1 VTNEPATNNPPDTL
15 AAALNLANR
24 GFPIIPIRPKQ
35 KHPPMA
41 AWQHAATTNP
51 ETLANWFGG
60 LYRNHGLGVAT
71 GHNTPQ
77 NPDRYL
83 FVLDIDEHN
92 AETSGGDTL
101 HELCRT
107 YGQLPTTVEAHTG
120 SGGRHLYFTSP
131 APLRNDAGRKLG
143 AGIDIRGEGG
153 QVLAPP
159 TIHPNGNPY
168 VWDLENHPDT
178 TPVAHA
184 PQWLIALLETP
195 AAPPPVSQPT
205 TMKHTANVW
214 HQLGDDGPAA
224 TYNNQTTWPQL
235 LETDG
240 WTLHHTDTNGE
251 QHWTRPGKTTREG
264 TSATV
269 GYKNTDAL
277 TVFTSA
283 IPWLPEGAYSRF
295 GYYACR
301 NHNGDRS
308 AAARELRQTQQPT
321 TTTTIVGDTLNNDEP
336 WPQPIPLHDTNTPP
350 TFPLDTLPEWIR
362 NHVEQ
367 TATDLQVSADLPA
380 TLALGALS
388 VAALGATRV
397 NYPRQRWTQPLN
409 LYAAVALPPSAGKS
423 PAKNA
428 MFAPLETLEQQRL
441 RNAATTKMRNET
453 ERNILEKRRKT
464 FEDKAAKGG
473 DDGTAAM
480 FELLDITEQIAQLE
494 HAPSGRL
501 LADDATTEALG
512 VALAEAGGNIA
523 VVSAEGGLFDR
534 IAGMYSDGPAN
545 LDLYLEGWSGGR
557 YVVDRIK
564 RDPINI
570 PAANLVVVTTVQ
582 PTVLDAIGN
591 SKNLTGRGL
600 VARFLL
606 CQPANNVG
614 TRDRLRHTTGD
625 DRTVRAYEAHL
636 TEIAEHLHTNPTTT
650 TIENDTSDMF
660 AQWDQQLENR
670 GAPGAELEHLNE
682 WTGKL
687 RASVLRIAALL
698 HHANHHTTT
707 TIDTTTMA
715 NAIEIG
721 NYYLEHARHIADRW
735 GTDDNIKQ
743 ARRILEWF
751 TRTNADTFTVRDLY
765 SANRRTFPTA
775 DDTRQPLELLHERG
789 WIRPLFDGPLVIGR
803 RGKDSPRFAIHPS
816 CAPCARPTTPT
827 NDTDPTNGNAV
838 ARHARHARTPPG
850 GKNGA
855 IGEMPSR
862 GITTSPPITN
872 NTTNPPPPSAHG
884 AHGAQPP
891 QNETP
896 PPPDDLGL
904 F

>member
-1 VTNEPATNNPPDTL
+1 
-15 AAALNLANR
+15 
-24 GFPIIPIRPKQ
+24 
-35 KHPPMA
+35 MA
-41 AWQHAATTNP
+41 AWQHAATTNA
-51 ETLANWFGG
+51 ETITNWYTG
-60 LYRNHGLGVAT
+60 LYRGHGIGVAT
-71 GHNTPQ
+71 GHPHKQ
-77 NPDRYL
+77 PDRYL
-83 FVLDIDEHN
+83 FVIDIDEHN
-92 AETSGGDTL
+92 PETSGSDTL
-101 HELCRT
+101 HELCQT

-131 APLRNDAGRKLG
+131 EPVRNDAGKKLG

-159 TIHPNGNPY
+159 TLHPNGNPY
-168 VWDLENHPDT
+168 TWDTENHPDT
-178 TPVAHA
+178 TPIAHA
-184 PQWLIALLETP
+184 PDWLIALLTP
-195 AAPPPVSQPT
+195 PAPVSQPIT
-205 TMKHTANVW
+205 TKHTPNIW
-214 HQLGDDGPAA
+214 HQIDDGPAA
-224 TYNNQTTWPQL
+224 TYNEQTTWPQL

-277 TVFTSA
+277 KVFTSA
-283 IPWLPEGAYSRF
+283 ITWLPEGAYSRF

-308 AAARELRQTQQPT
+308 AAARELRQTQQPATTSTIIGDT
-321 TTTTIVGDTLNNDEP
+321 TTPDEP
-336 WPQPIPLHDTNTPP
+336 WPTPIPLHDTNTPP
-350 TFPLDTLPEWIR
+350 EFPLHTLPEWIR
-362 NHVEQ
+362 NQIEQ
-367 TATDLQVSADLPA
+367 TATDLQVAPDLPA

-388 VAALGATRV
+388 VAALGKTRV
-397 NYPRQRWTQPLN
+397 TYPRQRWTQPLN
-409 LYAAVALPPSAGKS
+409 LYTAVALPPSAGKS

-441 RNAATTKMRNET
+441 KDAATTKMRAET
-453 ERNILEKRRKT
+453 ERSILEKRRKQL
-464 FEDKAAKGG
+464 EDKAAKNG
-473 DDGTAAM
+473 DDAAAAM
-480 FELLDITEQIAQLE
+480 YDLHNLNDQLAQLQ
-494 HAPSGRL
+494 HPPSGRL

-512 VALAEAGGNIA
+512 VALAEAGGHIA

-534 IAGMYSDGPAN
+534 IAGMYTDGPAN

-564 RDPINI
+564 REPINI

-606 CQPANNVG
+606 SQPTNNVG

-625 DRTVRAYEAHL
+625 EHTTRNYELHL
-636 TEIAEHLHTNPTTT
+636 TEIAQHLHN
-650 TIENDTSDMF
+650 
-660 AQWDQQLENR
+660 
-670 GAPGAELEHLNE
+670 
-682 WTGKL
+682 
-687 RASVLRIAALL
+687 
-698 HHANHHTTT
+698 NHTT

-715 NAIEIG
+715 NAIQIG

-751 TRTNADTFTVRDLY
+751 TRLDDTTFTVRDLY
-765 SANRRTFPTA
+765 SANRRLFPTA

-789 WIRPLFDGPLVIGR
+789 WIRPLFDGPLIIGR
-803 RGKDSPRFAIHPS
+803 RGKESPRFAIHPS
-816 CAPCARPTTPT
+816 CAPCAPCAHPNPQ
-827 NDTDPTNGNAV
+827 NDTDNTQPV
-838 ARHARHARTPPG
+838 ARHARHARTPPRG
-850 GKNGA
+850 QEGA
-855 IGEMPSR
+855 MSGMPRQEIETHIHTYDSL
-862 GITTSPPITN
+862 S
-872 NTTNPPPPSAHG
+872 NPPTPCAHDAHG
-884 AHGAQPP
+884 AHDTNNPP
-891 QNETP
+891 TP
-896 PPPDDLGL
+896 PDNDDLGL

>member
-1 VTNEPATNNPPDTL
+1 VTNQPATQPPPNIL
-15 AAALNLANR
+15 SCALNLAQHDL
-24 GFPIIPIRPKQ
+24 PVIPIRPKQ

-41 AWQHAATTNP
+41 AWQHAATTHAG
-51 ETLANWFGG
+51 TITNWYTG
-60 LYRNHGLGVAT
+60 LYRNHGIGIAT
-71 GHNTPQ
+71 GHPHKQ
-77 NPDRYL
+77 PDRYL
-83 FVLDIDEHN
+83 FVVDIDEHN
-92 AETSGGDTL
+92 PETSGSDTL
-101 HELCRT
+101 HELCQT
-107 YGQLPTTVEAHTG
+107 YGPLPTTVEAHTG

-131 APLRNDAGRKLG
+131 ESVRNDAGKKLG

-159 TIHPNGNPY
+159 TLHPNGNPY
-168 VWDLENHPDT
+168 TWDTENHPDT
-178 TPVAHA
+178 TPIAHA
-184 PQWLIALLETP
+184 PDWLIALLADRNTTPSHLETT
-195 AAPPPVSQPT
+195 AT
-205 TMKHTANVW
+205 KHTPNIW
-214 HQLGDDGPAA
+214 HQLDNDSPAA
-224 TYNNQTTWPQL
+224 RYNNQTTWPEL

-251 QHWTRPGKTTREG
+251 QHWTRPGKTLREG

-269 GYKNTDAL
+269 AYKNTDAL
-277 TVFTSA
+277 TVFTSS

-301 NHNGDRS
+301 HHNGDRS
-308 AAARELRQTQQPT
+308 AAARELRQTQQPATTSTIIGDT
-321 TTTTIVGDTLNNDEP
+321 TTPDEP
-336 WPQPIPLHDTNTPP
+336 WPAPIPLHDTNTPP
-350 TFPLDTLPEWIR
+350 EFPLHTLPEWIR
-362 NHVEQ
+362 NQIEQ
-367 TATDLQVSADLPA
+367 TATDLQVAPDLPA

-388 VAALGATRV
+388 VAALGKTRV
-397 NYPRQRWTQPLN
+397 TYPRQRWTQPLN
-409 LYAAVALPPSAGKS
+409 LYTAVALPPSAGKS

-441 RNAATTKMRNET
+441 KDAATTKMRAET
-453 ERNILEKRRKT
+453 ERSILEKRRKQL
-464 FEDKAAKGG
+464 EDKAAKNG
-473 DDGTAAM
+473 DDAASALYDLHNLND
-480 FELLDITEQIAQLE
+480 ELAQLQNP
-494 HAPSGRL
+494 PSGRL

-512 VALAEAGGNIA
+512 VALAEAGGHIA

-564 RDPINI
+564 REPINI

-606 CQPANNVG
+606 SQPTNNVG

-625 DRTVRAYEAHL
+625 EHTTRNYELHL
-636 TEIAEHLHTNPTTT
+636 TEIAQHLHNNPTTT
-650 TIENDTSDMF
+650 TITDQTSDLF

-670 GAPGAELEHLNE
+670 GAPGADLEHLNE

-687 RASVLRIAALL
+687 RASVIRIAALL
-698 HHANHHTTT
+698 HHANHNHTT
-707 TIDTTTMA
+707 TIDTTTMT

-721 NYYLEHARHIADRW
+721 DYYLEHARHIADRW

-751 TRTNADTFTVRDLY
+751 TRLDTNTFTVRDLY
-765 SANRRTFPTA
+765 SANRRLFPTA

-789 WIRPLFDGPLVIGR
+789 WIRPLFDGPLIIGR

-816 CAPCARPTTPT
+816 CAPCAHPTPQ
-827 NDTDPTNGNAV
+827 NDTDNTGPV
-838 ARHARHARTPPG
+838 ARHARHARTPPRG
-850 GKNGA
+850 QEGA
-855 IGEMPSR
+855 MSSVPRQEIDNHIHTYDSL
-862 GITTSPPITN
+862 S
-872 NTTNPPPPSAHG
+872 NTPTPCAHDAHG
-884 AHGAQPP
+884 AHDTDKNNPP
-891 QNETP
+891 TP
-896 PPPDDLGL
+896 PDNDDLGL

>member
-1 VTNEPATNNPPDTL
+1 
-15 AAALNLANR
+15 
-24 GFPIIPIRPKQ
+24 
-35 KHPPMA
+35 MA
-41 AWQHAATTNP
+41 AWQHAATTNA
-51 ETLANWFGG
+51 ETITNWYTG
-60 LYRNHGLGVAT
+60 LYRGHGIGVAT
-71 GHNTPQ
+71 GHPHKQ
-77 NPDRYL
+77 PDRYL
-83 FVLDIDEHN
+83 FVIDIDEHN
-92 AETSGGDTL
+92 PETSGSDTL
-101 HELCRT
+101 HELCQT

-120 SGGRHLYFTSP
+120 SGGRHLYYTSP
-131 APLRNDAGRKLG
+131 IPVRNDAGKKLG

-168 VWDLENHPDT
+168 VWDNENHPDT

-184 PQWLIALLETP
+184 PDWLIALLTP
-195 AAPPPVSQPT
+195 APPVSQPIT
-205 TMKHTANVW
+205 IKHTPNIW
-214 HQLGDDGPAA
+214 HQLDDDGPAA
-224 TYNNQTTWPQL
+224 RYNNQTTWDEL
-235 LETDG
+235 LISDG

-251 QHWTRPGKTTREG
+251 QHWTRPGKTLREG

-269 GYKNTDAL
+269 AYKNSEAL
-277 TVFTSA
+277 TVFTSS

-301 NHNGDRS
+301 HHNGDRS
-308 AAARELRQTQQPT
+308 AAARELLQTQQPT
-321 TTTTIVGDTLNNDEP
+321 TTSTIIGTTTTPDEP
-336 WPQPIPLHDTNTPP
+336 WPTPIPLHDTNTPP
-350 TFPLDTLPEWIR
+350 DFPLHTLPEWIR
-362 NHVEQ
+362 NHIQQ
-367 TATDLQVSADLPA
+367 TSDDLQVAPDLPA

-388 VAALGATRV
+388 VAALGKTRV
-397 NYPRQRWTQPLN
+397 TYPRQRWTQPLN
-409 LYAAVALPPSAGKS
+409 LYTAVALPPSAGKS

-428 MFAPLETLEQQRL
+428 MFKPLETLEQKRL
-441 RNAATTKMRNET
+441 KDAATLKMRNET
-453 ERNILEKRRKT
+453 ERNILEKRRKNL
-464 FEDKAAKGG
+464 EDKAAKGG

-480 FELLDITEQIAQLE
+480 FELLDLTEQIAQLQ
-494 HAPSGRL
+494 HAPTGRL

-512 VALAEAGGNIA
+512 VALADAGGHIA

-534 IAGMYSDGPAN
+534 IAGMYTDGPAN

-570 PAANLVVVTTVQ
+570 PEANLVVVTTVQ

-606 CQPANNVG
+606 SQPTNNVG

-625 DRTVRAYEAHL
+625 DRTTRAYEAHL
-636 TEIAEHLHTNPTTT
+636 TDIAEHLHNNPTTT
-650 TIENDTSDMF
+650 TIEHEASDIF

-670 GAPGAELEHLNE
+670 GAPGADLEHLNE

-698 HHANHHTTT
+698 HHANHNPNT
-707 TIDTTTMA
+707 TIDPTTMN

-735 GTDDNIKQ
+735 GTDNNIKQ
-743 ARRILEWF
+743 ARHILDWF
-751 TRTNADTFTVRDLY
+751 TRINTDTFTVRDLY
-765 SANRRTFPTA
+765 STNRRTFPTG

-789 WIRPLFDGPLVIGR
+789 WIRPLFDGPLIIGR

-816 CAPCARPTTPT
+816 CVSCAHKTYTETEKDST
-827 NDTDPTNGNAV
+827 NSVT
-838 ARHARHARTPPG
+838 HASHASHASHVYTPPG
-850 GKNGA
+850 GQVGA
-855 IGEMPSR
+855 MR
-862 GITTSPPITN
+862 GVPKQENQN
-872 NTTNPPPPSAHG
+872 NIHTYISLSNPPTPCAHETHETHETHDNQNNPP
-884 AHGAQPP
+884 
-891 QNETP
+891 TP
-896 PPPDDLGL
+896 PNTDDLGL